1 MSVRFSYSSPG
12 KDRRHP
18 QAVALLVYQTVTSL
32 FPEKF
37 PSGAPSKRARVG
49 WAEILHFEG
58 QKEKE

>member
-18 QAVALLVYQTVTSL
+18 QAVALLVYQAVTSL
-32 FPEKF
+32 SPGKF
-37 PSGAPSKRARVG
+37 LYAAPSKRARVG